1 MARINLRP
9 WREEL
14 RAQKQKQ
21 FLTALLG
28 FALLGGLYVFVANIV
43 IGGWTEEQQGRNA
56 YLVSEISVLD
66 NKIKEIK
73 KLQERKDELIARMK
87 IIQSLQGNRPVI
99 VHLFDELVRTL
110 PDGIFYE
117 SLDRKGDVLTLKGRA
132 ESNNRISSLMR
143 RLDGSEWFQ
152 EPNLTMVKATAEE
165 GSKANSFD
173 LTVKRR
179 KSTDEQGG

>member
-14 RAQKQKQ
+14 RAKKQQQ
-21 FLTALLG
+21 FLTSLMG
-28 FALLGGLYVFVANIV
+28 FALLGGLYILVANLV
-43 IGGWTEEQQGRNA
+43 ISGWTETQQARNA
-56 YLVSEISVLD
+56 YLENEISILD
-66 NKIKEIK
+66 RKIVEIQ

-99 VHLFDELVRTL
+99 VHMFDEIVRTL

-117 SLDRKGDVLTLKGRA
+117 SLDRKGDLISIKGRA

-143 RLDGSEWFQ
+143 RLDGSEWFT
-152 EPNLTMVKATAEE
+152 EPNLTSVKATSDE

-179 KSTDEQGG
+179 KANEEQEG